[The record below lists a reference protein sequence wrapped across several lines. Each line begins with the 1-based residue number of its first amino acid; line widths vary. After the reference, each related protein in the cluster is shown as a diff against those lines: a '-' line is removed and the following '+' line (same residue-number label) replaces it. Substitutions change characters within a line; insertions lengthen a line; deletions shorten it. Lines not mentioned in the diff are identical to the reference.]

1 MAGVDVETAQEEE
14 EEEEEAAV
22 STSPDGDGAANIRR
36 GRARRTIGMPDAAA
50 VLARV
55 SLTCKTEPT
64 EGWQGR
70 GTVEARGH
78 FWCQDS
84 FSYSFSVVNDSRPL
98 VIVD

>member
-1 MAGVDVETAQEEE
+1 MAGVDVETAQKEEG
-14 EEEEEAAV
+14 EEAAV
-22 STSPDGDGAANIRR
+22 STSTDGDGAANIRR

-55 SLTCKTEPT
+55 SLSCKTEPT
-64 EGWQGR
+64 EGGQGR

-84 FSYSFSVVNDSRPL
+84 FSCSFSVVNDSRPL
-98 VIVD
+98 VVVD